1 MHNIHKVTYPE
12 NVNKKSVQQEWD
24 NAAACAGK
32 EEGASGLDKDI
43 QWYDHICDNYE
54 EAEEFITQHDSGW
67 YDQLAVKYLTYP
79 ELSSKKMTDM
89 KNRLEKAKARL
100 DELNGFH
107 FANAKSQYVGCKKCG
122 SKLSL
127 RYMKSNYC
135 PLCKADLRPESKL
148 ASIKSVE
155 DKIYKLALDI
165 GKEERLLQ
173 KKSKAKSTVRWLVK
187 VEYHS

>member
-79 ELSSKKMTDM
+79 ELSSKKIRDM
-89 KNRLEKAKARL
+89 RNRLEKAKARL
-100 DELNGFH
+100 D
-107 FANAKSQYVGCKKCG
+107 
-122 SKLSL
+122 
-127 RYMKSNYC
+127 
-135 PLCKADLRPESKL
+135 D
-148 ASIKSVE
+148 
-155 DKIYKLALDI
+155 DI
-165 GKEERLLQ
+165 VNIG
-173 KKSKAKSTVRWLVK
+173 
-187 VEYHS
+187 

>member
-32 EEGASGLDKDI
+32 KEGASGLDKDI

-67 YDQLAVKYLTYP
+67 YDQLAVKYRTYP

-89 KNRLEKAKARL
+89 KNRLE
-100 DELNGFH
+100 
-107 FANAKSQYVGCKKCG
+107 
-122 SKLSL
+122 
-127 RYMKSNYC
+127 
-135 PLCKADLRPESKL
+135 
-148 ASIKSVE
+148 
-155 DKIYKLALDI
+155 
-165 GKEERLLQ
+165 
-173 KKSKAKSTVRWLVK
+173 
-187 VEYHS
+187 

>member
-1 MHNIHKVTYPE
+1 MIISATIMK
-12 NVNKKSVQQEWD
+12 
-24 NAAACAGK
+24 
-32 EEGASGLDKDI
+32 
-43 QWYDHICDNYE
+43 
-54 EAEEFITQHDSGW
+54 AEEFITQHDSGW
-67 YDQLAVKYLTYP
+67 YDQLAVKYRTYP

-165 GKEERLLQ
+165 GKEERLLE
-173 KKSKAKSTVRWLVK
+173 KKSKAKSTVQWLVK

>member
-43 QWYDHICDNYE
+43 QWYD
-54 EAEEFITQHDSGW
+54 
-67 YDQLAVKYLTYP
+67 QLAVKYLTYP
-79 ELSSKKMTDM
+79 ELSSKKIRDM
-89 KNRLEKAKARL
+89 RNRLEKAKARL

>member
-24 NAAACAGK
+24 SAAACAGK
-32 EEGASGLDKDI
+32 KEGASGLDKDI

-67 YDQLAVKYLTYP
+67 YDQLAVKYRTYP

-135 PLCKADLRPESKL
+135 PLCKSDLRPE
-148 ASIKSVE
+148 
-155 DKIYKLALDI
+155 
-165 GKEERLLQ
+165 
-173 KKSKAKSTVRWLVK
+173 
-187 VEYHS
+187 